1 MQNTPL
7 TRREIT
13 VLRLLAKGLSA
24 KLIAQNIHVKTRT
37 VHYFFATIKNK
48 LGVNTME
55 EVMYIAGR
63 DDLLGEYLPEDEI

>member
-13 VLRLLAKGLSA
+13 VLRLVAKGMSA
-24 KLIAQNIHVKTRT
+24 KLIAQNIHVTTRT

-48 LGVNTME
+48 MGVSTME
-55 EVMYIAGR
+55 EVMFIAGR
-63 DDLLGEYLPEDEI
+63 DDLLGEYLPDEEI